1 MGQYRHVTD
10 LAAFA
15 RGLTITAPLRFIPA
29 SDFARRRGAASR
41 LLNELPELP
50 EPSKEA
56 LGAAILPLSAP
67 VLRWEVIRMAVAA
80 AESKGYVGTEID
92 GHHGRYLRLE
102 VGNLGLCEFDD
113 AFQAALASGAA
124 IREGEVLFVRV
135 HQGLLN

>member
-41 LLNELPELP
+41 LMNDLPELP
-50 EPSKEA
+50 EPSRET
-56 LGAAILPLSAP
+56 LGATILPLTAP
-67 VLRWEVIRMAVAA
+67 VLRWEIIRMAVAA
-80 AESKGYVGTEID
+80 AESKGYDGVEID

-102 VGNLGLCEFDD
+102 VGNLGLCELDD
-113 AFQAALASGAA
+113 AFKAALASGAA
-124 IREGEVLFVRV
+124 IRDGEVLHVRV
-135 HQGLLN
+135 ASGLLN